1 MYGPVRSGLI
11 AASSDA
17 LDVLVVCTGNI
28 ARSPMGEALLDAR
41 LRARGLPARVH
52 SAGTVPWSVPPA
64 DAAVTVL
71 RERGLD
77 IGRHRSRRLT
87 DAMVQHA
94 DLVLAMTRSHVWG
107 VLAHD
112 PDAASR
118 TFLLDELARLGALAG
133 PRRDSEPVRT
143 WAGRVAALRPPGPI
157 AGRGEDEIPDPYGES
172 VAVYE
177 VTAARIERA
186 SAAIAELVAPRP
198 L

>member
-1 MYGPVRSGLI
+1 VAPPDV
-11 AASSDA
+11 

-28 ARSPMGEALLDAR
+28 ARSPMAEALLDAQFV
-41 LRARGLPARVH
+41 ARGVDARVH
-52 SAGTVPWSVPPA
+52 SAGTVPWSGPPA

-87 DAMVQHA
+87 DALVRDA

-112 PDAASR
+112 PDAAAR
-118 TFLLDELARLGALAG
+118 TFLLGELARLGAVAG
-133 PRRDSEPVRT
+133 PRPESEPVRA
-143 WAGRVAALRPPGPI
+143 WAARVAALRPPGPV
-157 AGRGEDEIPDPYGES
+157 AGRGAEEIPDPFGES
-172 VAVYE
+172 LAVYE
-177 VTAARIERA
+177 ATAARIERA
-186 SAAIAELVAPRP
+186 SATIAELVAPGP